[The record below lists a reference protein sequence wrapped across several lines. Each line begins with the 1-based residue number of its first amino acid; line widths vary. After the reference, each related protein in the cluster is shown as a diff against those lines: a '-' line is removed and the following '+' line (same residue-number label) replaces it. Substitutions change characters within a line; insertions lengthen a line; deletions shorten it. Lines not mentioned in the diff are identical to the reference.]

1 MSGLSTNPTP
11 TPNPTPALTPTSVTG
26 VQLMQGLGV
35 QPAKG
40 FWADAWQT
48 VLGRNT
54 ARVALAWLAFIAL
67 IAIIGPFIASGHP
80 ILFTQTV
87 DGVSKT
93 SSPLIENL
101 KPSDVM
107 LGLGLVAGLVFW
119 FAARRW
125 APSKRLAAIVAVAI
139 ACGMMTVLGSAAFSY
154 IRTSDTLTVP
164 RNGVEIPMVSALR
177 GPDTFPIR
185 FAIALGAGLIGTGVL
200 FYFFPLQSRA
210 TRVGIAF
217 GGLIITS
224 LVSASWWERP
234 LQTFEYRNQVAMGSA
249 KAIFTLVPFSPNERN
264 VRGNILAPNR
274 SISQTRHDP
283 KAPPVAGEPRY
294 WLGTDSQGQDVLS
307 QMIHACRLSV
317 SIGLVSTGI
326 AIAIGV
332 TLGAI
337 MGYFGGWVDLLL
349 YRVVEIFMALPV
361 LFLLIVAAAVLPKS
375 AYVMMIVIG
384 CVSWTGAARFTRAEF
399 MRLRNQDF
407 VQAAKA
413 CGLPLH
419 SILFRHMLPNGVT
432 PVLVDSSFTIAA
444 AIIIEA
450 TLSYLGLGPEEQ
462 ASWGKLLSDSSSN
475 VGIILWWLAIFPGLA
490 IFLTALSY
498 NVLGES
504 LRDAID
510 PKLKKARV

>member
-1 MSGLSTNPTP
+1 MSGLTTKPPHAS
-11 TPNPTPALTPTSVTG
+11 PAPTPTSVTG

-48 VLGRNT
+48 VFKRNT
-54 ARVALAWLAFIAL
+54 ARVALSWLAFIAL
-67 IAIIGPFIASGHP
+67 IAVIGPFIASGHP
-80 ILFTQTV
+80 IIFTTTV
-87 DGVSKT
+87 NGVSRT
-93 SSPLIENL
+93 TSPLLENL
-101 KPSDVM
+101 NPSDVM
-107 LGLGLVAGLVFW
+107 LGLGLIGALAFW
-119 FAARRW
+119 FGARRW
-125 APSKRLAAIVAVAI
+125 QASKRLGMVLAFAVG
-139 ACGMMTVLGSAAFSY
+139 CGVMTALSSAAFSY
-154 IRTSDTLTVP
+154 VRGSDTLTAV
-164 RNGVEIPMVSALR
+164 RDGVEIPLVSALR
-177 GPDTFPIR
+177 QHGSFLLR
-185 FAIALGAGLIGTGVL
+185 LGIAAGASLIGGAIL
-200 FYFFPLQSRA
+200 YYFIPLQSRA
-210 TRVGIAF
+210 IRLSLALGA
-217 GGLIITS
+217 LIVTS
-224 LVSASWWERP
+224 LVCANWWEKP
-234 LQTFEYRNQVAMGSA
+234 LQTFEYRGLVASGQA
-249 KAIFTLVPFSPNERN
+249 EALYTLVPFSPNERN
-264 VRGNILAPNR
+264 VRGNILEPGK
-274 SISQTRHDP
+274 SISQTRHDGDV
-283 KAPPVAGEPRY
+283 PPVKGEPRY

-332 TLGAI
+332 TIGAI

-375 AYVMMIVIG
+375 AYVMMVVIG

-498 NVLGES
+498 NVLGET

>member
-1 MSGLSTNPTP
+1 MSGLSPNPTP
-11 TPNPTPALTPTSVTG
+11 TPTPTPTSVTG

-54 ARVALAWLAFIAL
+54 ARIALAWLTFIAT
-67 IAIIGPFIASGHP
+67 IAVIGPFIASGHP
-80 ILFTQTV
+80 LLYTV
-87 DGVSKT
+87 TANGVSKT
-93 SSPLIENL
+93 TSPLIDNL
-101 KPSDVM
+101 NPSDAM
-107 LGLGLVAGLVFW
+107 LSMGLVASIIFW

-125 APSKRLAAIVAVAI
+125 ETSKRLGMIVTFAI
-139 ACGMMTVLGSAAFSY
+139 ACGIMTAISSAAFSY
-154 IRTSDTLTVP
+154 IRNADTLTTT
-164 RNGVEIPMVSALR
+164 RDGVEIPLISAFRQHGSFLM
-177 GPDTFPIR
+177 R
-185 FAIALGAGLIGTGVL
+185 FGVAFAAGLVATVIL
-200 FYFFPLQSRA
+200 YFLIPLQSRGV
-210 TRVGIAF
+210 RVGLAF
-217 GGLIITS
+217 GALVVTS
-224 LVSASWWERP
+224 LVCATWWERP
-234 LQTFEYRNQVAMGSA
+234 LQTFEYRAQIDNGSA
-249 KAIFTLVPFSPNERN
+249 KAVYTLVPFSPNERN
-264 VRGNILAPNR
+264 VRGNILAPGK
-274 SISQTRHDP
+274 SVSQTRHDEGV
-283 KAPPVAGEPRY
+283 PPVAGESRY

-332 TLGAI
+332 TVGAI

-475 VGIILWWLAIFPGLA
+475 VGVILWWLAVFPGLA

>member
-1 MSGLSTNPTP
+1 MSGLSTNPAP
-11 TPNPTPALTPTSVTG
+11 TPMPTSVTG

-48 VLGRNT
+48 VLKRTT
-54 ARVALAWLAFIAL
+54 ARIALSWLAFIAL
-67 IAIIGPFIASGHP
+67 IAVIGPFIASGHP
-80 ILFTQTV
+80 IVFTTTAG
-87 DGVSKT
+87 GVSRT
-93 SSPLIENL
+93 TSPLIENL
-101 KPSDVM
+101 NPSDVM
-107 LGLGLVAGLVFW
+107 LGLGLVAGLAFW
-119 FAARRW
+119 FIARRW
-125 APSKRLAAIVAVAI
+125 QPSKRLGTIVAFAVG
-139 ACGMMTVLGSAAFSY
+139 CGIMTALSTAAFAYVRGSG
-154 IRTSDTLTVP
+154 TLTTL
-164 RNGVEIPMVSALR
+164 RDGVEIPLVSALR
-177 GPDTFPIR
+177 QHGSFILR
-185 FAIALGAGLIGTGVL
+185 FAIAFGAGQIGMAIL
-200 FYFFPLQSRA
+200 YYFIPLQSRG
-210 TRVGIAF
+210 TRAVLAF
-217 GGLIITS
+217 GALLITTT
-224 LVSASWWERP
+224 VCATWWERP
-234 LQTFEYRNQVAMGSA
+234 LQTFEYRDQVAAGTA
-249 KAIFTLVPFSPNERN
+249 KAVFTLVPFSPNERN
-264 VRGNILAPNR
+264 VRGNILAPNK
-274 SISQTRHDP
+274 SISQTRHEP
-283 KAPPVAGEPRY
+283 KAPPVPGEPRY

-332 TLGAI
+332 TIGAI

-375 AYVMMIVIG
+375 AYVMMVVIG

-462 ASWGKLLSDSSSN
+462 ASWGKLLSDSSGN
-475 VGIILWWLAIFPGLA
+475 VGVILWWLAIFPGFA

>member
-1 MSGLSTNPTP
+1 MSGLSTNPE
-11 TPNPTPALTPTSVTG
+11 PAKTMPMSVTG

-40 FWADAWQT
+40 FWADAWET
-48 VLGRNT
+48 VLKRTT
-54 ARVALAWLAFIAL
+54 ARVALTWLCFVAL
-67 IAIIGPFIASGHP
+67 IAVIGPFIASGHP
-80 ILFTQTV
+80 IWYKATA
-87 DGVSKT
+87 GEAVSA
-93 SSPLIENL
+93 SSPLLDNL
-101 KPSDVM
+101 FPSDVM
-107 LGLGLVAGLVFW
+107 LGFGLIASAVFW
-119 FAARRW
+119 LSARRW
-125 APSKRLAAIVAVAI
+125 SPSKRLGMIVCAAIGCGVMTAVS
-139 ACGMMTVLGSAAFSY
+139 SAVYAH
-154 IRTSDTLTVP
+154 IRNSDTLTVT
-164 RNGVEIPMVSALR
+164 RDGVGVPLISVLR
-177 GPDTFPIR
+177 GHGSFGLR
-185 FAIALGAGLIGTGVL
+185 FLLAVGAGVLGTAML
-200 FYFFPLQSRA
+200 AYFIPLQSWRVRA
-210 TRVGIAF
+210 
-217 GGLIITS
+217 GLAVVALMITS
-224 LVSASWWERP
+224 AVNATWWERP
-234 LQTFEYRNQVAMGSA
+234 LQTFEYRAEIAAGSA
-249 KAIFTLVPFSPNERN
+249 RAVYTLVPFSPNERN
-264 VRGNILAPNR
+264 VRANILPPGK
-274 SISQTRHDP
+274 SISQTRNDVD
-283 KAPPVAGEPRY
+283 APPVPGEPRY

-349 YRVVEIFMALPV
+349 YRVVEIFMAVPV
-361 LFLLIVAAAVLPKS
+361 LFLLIVASAVLPKS

-462 ASWGKLLSDSSSN
+462 ASWGKLLSDSSGN
-475 VGIILWWLAIFPGLA
+475 VGVILWWLAIFPGVA